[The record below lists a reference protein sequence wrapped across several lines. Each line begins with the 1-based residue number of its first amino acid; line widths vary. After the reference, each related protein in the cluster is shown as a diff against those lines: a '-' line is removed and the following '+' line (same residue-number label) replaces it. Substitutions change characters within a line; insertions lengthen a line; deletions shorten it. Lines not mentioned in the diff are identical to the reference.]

1 MGRLSLDPVTRIIL
15 FDHPTRTPAVM
26 IVLSNRITPD
36 LLSAPC
42 RLKHPEKVIEFGG
55 QVIGASI
62 TPEEDTLYVNVRK
75 WPRGVEASA
84 EQIDE
89 LLPISE
95 EVELLVV
102 DLATMDVKEKV

>member
-1 MGRLSLDPVTRIIL
+1 MT
-15 FDHPTRTPAVM
+15 
-26 IVLSNRITPD
+26 VLSNRITPD

-42 RLKHPEKVIEFGG
+42 RLKHPEKVVEFGG

-62 TPEEDTLYVNVRK
+62 TPEQDKLYVNVRK
-75 WPRGVEASA
+75 WPKGVDASA

-95 EVELLVV
+95 DVELLVV
-102 DLATMDVKEKV
+102 DLATMAVMEKV

>member
-1 MGRLSLDPVTRIIL
+1 MT
-15 FDHPTRTPAVM
+15 
-26 IVLSNRITPD
+26 VLSNRITSD

-62 TPEEDTLYVNVRK
+62 TPEQDKLYVNVRK
-75 WPRGVEASA
+75 WPKGVDAST

-95 EVELLVV
+95 DVELLVV
-102 DLATMDVKEKV
+102 DLATMAVMDNVRCSTHSMVYKGQLIRDTYWP